1 MAKKKILI
9 SLDDTDYNNLMELK
23 NKMLLGRYSTSAVVG
38 AAVAFLNAQYKKAS
52 AKREEKESA

>member
-9 SLDDTDYNNLMELK
+9 SLDETDYANLMELK

-38 AAVAFLNAQYKKAS
+38 AAIAFLNTQYKKAS
-52 AKREEKESA
+52 AKKES

>member
-23 NKMLLGRYSTSAVVG
+23 DKMLLGRYSTSAVVG
-38 AAVAFLNAQYKKAS
+38 AAVAFLNAQYKKG
-52 AKREEKESA
+52 KC